1 MGLSCLHEVGRKEAP
16 VLSQPEALPS
26 LPVIP
31 SGLQGPHFP
40 PIHMGNSRTGPLS
53 VCFVLS
59 TLGGDTELT
68 SFPGHMSPALY
79 LPLGAWQRVSTL
91 HKREENFREV

>member
-16 VLSQPEALPS
+16 VFSQPGALPS

-40 PIHMGNSRTGPLS
+40 PIHMGNSQTGPLS
-53 VCFVLS
+53 MCFVLS